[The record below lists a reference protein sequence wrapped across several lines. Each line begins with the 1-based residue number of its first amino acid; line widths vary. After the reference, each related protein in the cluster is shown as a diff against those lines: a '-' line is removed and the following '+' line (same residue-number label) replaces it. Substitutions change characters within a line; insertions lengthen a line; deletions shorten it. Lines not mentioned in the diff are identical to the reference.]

1 MNISGHIVTGLDY
14 GWQGIGYLEKGVHW
28 LKTGLDAV
36 GKCAGLPE
44 VQPAVYLS
52 SLNIKYNKI
61 DQDTQKT
68 LKNINDKLSSAFLLT
83 SPEQIEEKQKI
94 IDAVSDDLEKMKR
107 NVLSERGDLYCGEEV
122 KLHGKVRTTL
132 SEYITVER
140 RDDFIKSL
148 VNLYQIVR
156 SVKAMIIANA
166 PNNTISSLIN
176 LNSNEFHSGFFEIG
190 DVLDRDFNAIEKNN
204 RVPNV
209 IVDTHFDK

>member
-1 MNISGHIVTGLDY
+1 MNISGHVITGLDY

-52 SLNIKYNKI
+52 SLNVKYNKI
-61 DQDTQKT
+61 GDNTQET
-68 LKNINDKLSSAFLLT
+68 LNNINKKLSSAFLLT
-83 SPEQIEEKQKI
+83 SPEQIKEKQNLI
-94 IDAVSDDLEKMKR
+94 NAVKTELEEMKFQVLTER
-107 NVLSERGDLYCGEEV
+107 NELYCGEEV

-132 SEYITVER
+132 SEDITVGR

-156 SVKAMIIANA
+156 GVKAMIANG

-176 LNSNEFHSGFFEIG
+176 LNSNEFHSSFFEIG

-209 IVDTHFDK
+209 IVDTHFDE

>member
-1 MNISGHIVTGLDY
+1 MNISGHIATGLDY
-14 GWQGIGYLEKGVHW
+14 GWQGIGYLERGVHW

-44 VQPAVYLS
+44 LQPAVYLS

-61 DQDTQKT
+61 DQDTQET
-68 LKNINDKLSSAFLLT
+68 LKNINDKLHRAFLLT

-122 KLHGKVRTTL
+122 KLHGKMRTTL
-132 SEYITVER
+132 SEHITVER
-140 RDDFIKSL
+140 RDNFIRSL

-156 SVKAMIIANA
+156 GVKAMIANA

-176 LNSNEFHSGFFEIG
+176 SNTNESYN
-190 DVLDRDFNAIEKNN
+190 DLVKVDAVLARDFNAIEKNN

-209 IVDTHFDK
+209 IVDTHFYE

>member
-14 GWQGIGYLEKGVHW
+14 GWQGIGYLERGVHW

-52 SLNIKYNKI
+52 SLNVKYNKI
-61 DQDTQKT
+61 GDNTQET
-68 LKNINDKLSSAFLLT
+68 LNNINKKLSSAFLLT
-83 SPEQIEEKQKI
+83 SPEQIKEKQNL
-94 IDAVSDDLEKMKR
+94 IDAVKTELEKMKFQ
-107 NVLSERGDLYCGEEV
+107 VLTERSELYCGEEV

-132 SEYITVER
+132 SEHITVER
-140 RDDFIKSL
+140 RDNFIKSL

-156 SVKAMIIANA
+156 GVKATITNA

-176 LNSNEFHSGFFEIG
+176 LNSNESYN
-190 DVLDRDFNAIEKNN
+190 DLVKVDAVLARDFNAIEKNN

-209 IVDTHFDK
+209 IVDTHFYE

>member
-1 MNISGHIVTGLDY
+1 MNISGHVITGLDY

-52 SLNIKYNKI
+52 SLNVKYNKI
-61 DQDTQKT
+61 GDNTQET
-68 LKNINDKLSSAFLLT
+68 LNNINKKLSSAFLLT
-83 SPEQIEEKQKI
+83 SPEQIKEKQNL
-94 IDAVSDDLEKMKR
+94 IDAVKTELETMKR
-107 NVLSERGDLYCGEEV
+107 HVLIERSELYCGEKV

-132 SEYITVER
+132 SEDITVGR
-140 RDDFIKSL
+140 RDDFIRSL

-156 SVKAMIIANA
+156 GVKAMIANA

-176 LNSNEFHSGFFEIG
+176 SNTNESYN
-190 DVLDRDFNAIEKNN
+190 DLVKVDAVLARDFNAIEKNN

-209 IVDTHFDK
+209 IVDTHFYE

>member
-1 MNISGHIVTGLDY
+1 MNISGHVITGLDY

-156 SVKAMIIANA
+156 GVKAMIIANA

-209 IVDTHFDK
+209 IVDTHFYE

>member
-1 MNISGHIVTGLDY
+1 MNISGHIATGLDY
-14 GWQGIGYLEKGVHW
+14 GWQGIGYLERGVHW

-44 VQPAVYLS
+44 LQPAVYLS

-61 DQDTQKT
+61 DQDTQET
-68 LKNINDKLSSAFLLT
+68 LKNINDKLRRAFLLT
-83 SPEQIEEKQKI
+83 STEQIEEKQKI

-122 KLHGKVRTTL
+122 KLHGKMRTTL
-132 SEYITVER
+132 SEHITVER
-140 RDDFIKSL
+140 RDNFIKSL

-156 SVKAMIIANA
+156 GVKATITNA

-176 LNSNEFHSGFFEIG
+176 LNSNEFHSGFFKIG

-209 IVDTHFDK
+209 IVDTHFDE